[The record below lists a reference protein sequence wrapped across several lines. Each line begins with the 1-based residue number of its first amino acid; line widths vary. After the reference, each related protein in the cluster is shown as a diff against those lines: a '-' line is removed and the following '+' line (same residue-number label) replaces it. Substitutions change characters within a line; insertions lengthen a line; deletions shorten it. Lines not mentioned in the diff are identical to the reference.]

1 MIEKLKNKI
10 SELEEEKVK
19 LRKTFDE
26 YEFKNFLENY
36 NKLQKIDGAL
46 EVLKDMLMVE
56 LINLN

>member
-1 MIEKLKNKI
+1 MIEKLKSKI